1 MKIDIPRR
9 KLSYPDFRIQT
20 HKNDEMTFFRRERE
34 RVGSL
39 DETILHWLG

>member
-1 MKIDIPRR
+1 MLVFQGESEAI
-9 KLSYPDFRIQT
+9 RIFEIQM

-39 DETILHWLG
+39 DEMILHWLG